1 MRKNFA
7 THSNPSA
14 HPSMINATIRTVI
27 KAIDAAA
34 GPLGMDSYLGIIYF
48 IC

>member
-1 MRKNFA
+1 MTKNFA

-14 HPSMINATIRTVI
+14 HQSMINATIRNVI

-34 GPLGMDSYLGIIYF
+34 GPLGMDSYAGIIDF